1 MMKHIVKQMISS
13 VFAIILIG
21 GMIIG
26 GSVQK
31 VKAADETR
39 EEVGYTTI
47 QTRGVYLQS
56 GSSKI
61 SWYGDGKITVG
72 GTTRAQKV
80 VDTISINVNI
90 ERKVNGD
97 WEHYTSWTVTKH
109 NLIALSTNQ
118 TISVPKGYYYR
129 VKSVHYANTDVSSSI
144 TGGLYV

>member
-1 MMKHIVKQMISS
+1 MKHIVKRMISS
-13 VFAIILIG
+13 AFAVILIG

-31 VKAADETR
+31 VKAADEVK
-39 EEVGYTTI
+39 EEIGYTTI

-80 VDTISINVNI
+80 VDTVSINVNV

-97 WEHYTSWTVTKH
+97 WAQYTSWTVTKH
-109 NLIALSTNQ
+109 DTVAITTSK

-129 VKSVHYANTDVSSSI
+129 VKSVHYANTDVSSSL
-144 TGGLYV
+144 TNGLYV

>member
-1 MMKHIVKQMISS
+1 MKHIVKRMISS
-13 VFAIILIG
+13 AFAVILIG

-31 VKAADETR
+31 VEAAEETR

-61 SWYGDGKITVG
+61 SWYGDGKIVVG
-72 GTTRAQKV
+72 GTTIAQKK
-80 VDTISINVNI
+80 VDTVSINVNI

-109 NLIALSTNQ
+109 D
-118 TISVPKGYYYR
+118 TITVTTSKTLSVPKGSYYR
-129 VKSVHYANTDVSSSI
+129 VRSVHYANTDVSSSA

>member
-1 MMKHIVKQMISS
+1 MKHIAKRVISS
-13 VFAIILIG
+13 VFAMILVGGIIL
-21 GMIIG
+21 G
-26 GSVQK
+26 GSIQK
-31 VKAADETR
+31 VKAADEVK

-56 GSSKI
+56 GSSRI

-72 GTTRAQKV
+72 GVTRAQKT

-109 NLIALSTNQ
+109 DAIALSTSK
-118 TISVPKGYYYR
+118 TISVPKGSYYR
-129 VKSVHYANTDVSSSI
+129 VRSVHYANTDVSSSA
-144 TGGLYV
+144 TSGLYV

>member
-1 MMKHIVKQMISS
+1 MKHSVKRIISS
-13 VFAIILIG
+13 VFAVILIG

-31 VKAADETR
+31 VKAANEVR

-97 WEHYTSWTVTKH
+97 WEHYTSWTETKH
-109 NLIALSTNQ
+109 NTVALLSYK
-118 TISVPKGYYYR
+118 TISVPKGSYYR
-129 VKSVHYANTDVSSSI
+129 VRSVHYANTDVSSSA
-144 TGGLYV
+144 TSGLYV